1 MKLTTYIP
9 HLSVF
14 SSLPSRHSGCPSQT
28 HEVGMQ
34 AGIPLVQLKLVLH
47 DILPEIKRLIH
58 YCNLAVPQR
67 IFQPVGTSSDVECG
81 SIDVVSLSN
90 SSPLYWP
97 VH

>member
-34 AGIPLVQLKLVLH
+34 AGIPLVQLKVLVLH
-47 DILPEIKRLIH
+47 DISPEIKKLIH
-58 YCNLAVPQR
+58 CHNYAA
-67 IFQPVGTSSDVECG
+67 FK
-81 SIDVVSLSN
+81 
-90 SSPLYWP
+90 
-97 VH
+97 